1 MSVCLRE
8 RRGPREHAGLS
19 EGDDMAKT
27 AKGKSQPD
35 SSPAELEESGA
46 IPGSRPTQEE
56 IEFRAYHIYLER
68 GGNDGSP
75 EEDWLQAERELS
87 EAIE

>member
-1 MSVCLRE
+1 
-8 RRGPREHAGLS
+8 
-19 EGDDMAKT
+19 MAKT

-35 SSPAELEESGA
+35 TSSGQGDQSDE

-56 IEFRAYHIYLER
+56 IALRAYHIYLER
-68 GGNDGSP
+68 GGDDDGNP

-87 EAIE
+87 PDIE